1 MKKIIL
7 LISIFLLSLPL
18 SVNAKSQFNS
28 FDNSNKEK
36 VVRAFISLDG
46 DFHEI
51 SLDQYN
57 HITQSSLVENTQKE
71 RMQINHSESSTS
83 SEISP
88 MALTTYKYEE
98 SGFIRNFPRADM
110 VRRISPIV
118 YNETSQNASRTI
130 SYSASQGFVSNI
142 SLTLGGKKSAITA
155 GITGG
160 ASWSNSY
167 SQSDSVTQTIP
178 VNKYAWMEYYPN
190 HGQLIWYTNRIN
202 NL

>member
-1 MKKIIL
+1 
-7 LISIFLLSLPL
+7 
-18 SVNAKSQFNS
+18 
-28 FDNSNKEK
+28 
-36 VVRAFISLDG
+36 
-46 DFHEI
+46 
-51 SLDQYN
+51 
-57 HITQSSLVENTQKE
+57 
-71 RMQINHSESSTS
+71 
-83 SEISP
+83 

-178 VNKYAWMEYYPN
+178 KNKYAWMEYYPIMDN
-190 HGQLIWYTNRIN
+190 SYGILTELITYDGGIPYYEENTYFTDIFIAKKMSNGMPDGVYTLKESSSRPN
-202 NL
+202 N